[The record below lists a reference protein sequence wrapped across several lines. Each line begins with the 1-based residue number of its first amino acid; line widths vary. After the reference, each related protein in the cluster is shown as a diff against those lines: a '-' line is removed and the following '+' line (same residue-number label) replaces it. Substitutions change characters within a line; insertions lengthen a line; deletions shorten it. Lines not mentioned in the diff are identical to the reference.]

1 MTDEQ
6 PTVEAPAEAAD
17 PRLSSAAKDQFFAN
31 APEGGAPTSAET
43 VEPVEH
49 KHRFYEVEARNMG
62 PEDADFEVEE
72 TNAKGGDEVE

>member
-6 PTVEAPAEAAD
+6 STVEAPPEATD

-31 APEGGAPTSAET
+31 APDGTAPTPPEV

-49 KHRFYEVEARNMG
+49 QHRSYDVKARNSTV
-62 PEDADFEVEE
+62 EDADFDAQE

>member
-6 PTVEAPAEAAD
+6 PTVEAPPEAID

-31 APEGGAPTSAET
+31 APESAAPAPTET

-49 KHRFYEVEARNMG
+49 KHRSYEVKARNMG